1 MYKIYEIRNKATHRV
16 EFLNLFNA
24 TQEKPDDVFRADPES
39 QKFANRY
46 DLYLYVNQE
55 DYLNLEEAIN
65 ATLQLMLKYK
75 LIPSKIEEERP
86 NNVQSFSLGM
96 DEQDPRRNIEAF
108 QKETKFDIVVEE
120 EQFKPKG
127 RPKKNNDK
135 DITK

>member
-39 QKFANRY
+39 QKFANRH
-46 DLYLYVNQE
+46 DLYLYVNFE

-75 LIPSKIEEERP
+75 LIPSEIKEERP
-86 NNVQSFSLGM
+86 NNIQSFNLGM
-96 DEQDPRRNIEAF
+96 DEQDPRRNVEAF

-120 EQFKPKG
+120 QQFKPKAK
-127 RPKKNNDK
+127 RIKKDNG
-135 DITK
+135 